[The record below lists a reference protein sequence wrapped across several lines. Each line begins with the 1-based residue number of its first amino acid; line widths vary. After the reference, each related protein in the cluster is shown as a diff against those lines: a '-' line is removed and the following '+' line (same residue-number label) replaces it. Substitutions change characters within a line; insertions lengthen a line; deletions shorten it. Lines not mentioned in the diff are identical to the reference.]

1 MKERDLLQKLNSLKE
16 IRPDDAWKQ
25 SQRDLLLTQISNSAP
40 KELSAWSD
48 FYIVLKNSVKTFSQP
63 AVAFASFVCLL
74 FASAVF
80 GHGWLNS
87 AKPNEVMYQ
96 ARVISEKVKLN
107 TVIDKD
113 AREKLEVQFAAEHA
127 ADIATVLADPEFN
140 TPANETQ
147 IAKLSQNFNEELE
160 TVKARLTTISSTASN
175 AVIAEKDGDVM
186 SASSDGK
193 EDQGIELFIPPVASS
208 TATSTVATSTASTS
222 QEIINKAQSSFEK
235 KDYQKA
241 AENLKAIDGLIK

>member
-40 KELSAWSD
+40 KKLSAWGD
-48 FYIVLKNSVKTFSQP
+48 FYIVFKNSLKTFSQP

-80 GHGWLNS
+80 SHSWLSS

-127 ADIATVLADPEFN
+127 ADIATVLSDPKFN

-147 IAKLSQNFNEELE
+147 IAKLSQNFNKELE
-160 TVKARLTTISSTASN
+160 TVKTRLTTISSNSNVASL
-175 AVIAEKDGDVM
+175 EKDGEIM
-186 SASSDGK
+186 SAADGK
-193 EDQGIELFIPPVASS
+193 EDQGIELFIPPVVSTTSTS
-208 TATSTVATSTASTS
+208 TATSTVASTS
-222 QEIINKAQSSFEK
+222 QEIINQAQSSFEK

-241 AENLKAIDGLIK
+241 VEGLKAIDELIK